1 MTDLTGIVLAG
12 GYSTR
17 MKTEKAFLHY
27 HGIEQYQYIVNLLD
41 NFCEEIFISCK
52 KQQNFNGK
60 CIHDL
65 PEYDTIGPAA
75 AWFSVFKATQKGFVM
90 IGIDYP
96 FFNFKELQN
105 LIEQRDTSADA
116 SVLFHKETGFF
127 EPMLGIYEWS
137 FYERLKTQTDAETV
151 SIQTLLRHSIVKKV
165 LPLNSQAITSIDNPE
180 QYQSA
185 LLSLHGK

>member
-52 KQQNFNGK
+52 KQQKFNGK

-137 FYERLKTQTDAETV
+137 FYERLKTQADAETV

>member
-17 MKTEKAFLHY
+17 MKTDKAFLQY
-27 HGIEQYQYIVNLLD
+27 HGVEQYQYIVNLLD

-52 KQQNFNGK
+52 TQQNFNGN

-65 PEYDTIGPAA
+65 PEYDSIGPAA
-75 AWFSVFKATQKGFVM
+75 AWLSVFKATQKGFVM

-96 FFNFKELQN
+96 FFDIKELQN
-105 LIEQRDTSADA
+105 LIKQRDTAADA
-116 SVLFHKETGFF
+116 SVLFHQETGFF

-137 FYERLKTQTDAETV
+137 FYERLKAQEDSETV
-151 SIQTLLRHSIVKKV
+151 SIQNILKHSTVKKV
-165 LPLNSQAITSIDNPE
+165 LPLNSQAITSIDSPE